1 LVGQSPPRGIRIR
14 FSAHSRRSGVVG
26 VIPRG
31 VDPEPGIRSNAVDL
45 IWLEDFLSLASTHSF
60 SKSAAQRHVTQSA
73 FSRRIQALEM
83 WIGTPLVD
91 RSTYPTSLTPAGRQF
106 RAVAEEVVRMLQE
119 ERGRLQSQD
128 KLTGSTVK
136 IAALHALSL
145 QFLPAWLK
153 KVERSFGTIGVSLF
167 TDDFQDSIQR
177 LVEGECDFLFTYYH
191 PMVPVFLDPA
201 KFPHVALGSDR
212 LVLVTGVDVEGHP
225 YFPLS
230 QFVGT
235 AIPFLGY
242 TSESFL
248 GRLCRI
254 VLSESANR
262 LELKKVYE
270 NGMAEA
276 VKAMVLAGHG
286 IAWLPESSVRNELS
300 RCTVQVIDIPDAGP
314 MEVRIYRSLERTR
327 PLVERFWTFL
337 TANPSLE
344 SIA

>member
-1 LVGQSPPRGIRIR
+1 
-14 FSAHSRRSGVVG
+14 
-26 VIPRG
+26 
-31 VDPEPGIRSNAVDL
+31 
-45 IWLEDFLSLASTHSF
+45 
-60 SKSAAQRHVTQSA
+60 
-73 FSRRIQALEM
+73 
-83 WIGTPLVD
+83 
-91 RSTYPTSLTPAGRQF
+91 
-106 RAVAEEVVRMLQE
+106 MLQE

-212 LVLVTGVDVEGHP
+212 LVLVTGVDVDGRP
-225 YFPLS
+225 YFPVS

-235 AIPFLGY
+235 VIPFLGY

-248 GRLCRI
+248 GRLCRV

-262 LELKKVYE
+262 LQLKKVYE

-300 RCTVQVIDIPDAGP
+300 RCTVQVIDIPDAAP
-314 MEVRIYRSLERTR
+314 MEVRIYRSLERNR